1 MKSTALLKPTALL
14 LRRALVWTTIAA
26 IILLLVFQ
34 YLRNR
39 SLWLDEAML
48 AWSIITRNPLQLFK
62 PLDYSQVAPILFLLI
77 AKLFTLV
84 FGNNDMALRIFPLI
98 CAILTLPL
106 FYDFGS
112 ALTRNRVIGFLA
124 LCLLGC
130 TPKFIY
136 YSSEVKQYACDMF
149 VLCSIYFAAFSKS
162 SFALRKRKVLLTVTG
177 AAAVFL
183 SNVSVI
189 PLTIVGCLLFYRC
202 IRNKNERLVYTLPLV
217 AWVACIGVN
226 FFAFVYN
233 NPTTRE
239 MRAYWQ
245 DYFMPYP
252 GHPGFTGWL
261 AARGTDVFSGL
272 LPTTGP
278 SLFWPHIP
286 VPYLAGMIIYFGSL
300 VFLLVSGKFRLLY
313 LCVGP
318 VVLHLLLSA
327 GKLYPFDL
335 RLILYMLPL
344 FLLVMAT
351 GLFAACNFLFQW
363 APRVLRYGVAVL
375 FVVLLFAW
383 NAYYNYPYLFSGED
397 IKPVLT
403 VMNQNMQDG
412 YNVYVYF
419 GARPA
424 YRYYREIGYAHFGA
438 AKIVM
443 GELHAGDP
451 EGYLTE
457 MQSLKG
463 PTWFL
468 ISHGSTREEEQYIL
482 KGLAARGTELKEII
496 GYGSRAYLF
505 DLK

>member
-1 MKSTALLKPTALL
+1 MKPTSLL
-14 LRRALVWTTIAA
+14 LRRALVWTTMAV

-48 AWSIITRNPLQLFK
+48 AWSVISKNPLQLFK

-77 AKLFTLV
+77 EKLFTSI
-84 FGNNDMALRIFPLI
+84 FGNNDMALRIFPLL

-112 ALTRNRVIGFLA
+112 ALTRNRTIGFLA

-136 YSSEVKQYACDMF
+136 YSSEMKQYACDMF
-149 VLCSIYFAAFSKS
+149 VLCAIYFAAFSES
-162 SFALRKRKVLLTVTG
+162 SFAVRNRKVLLAVTG
-177 AAAVFL
+177 AIAVFL

-189 PLTIVGCLLFYRC
+189 PLAIVGGLLFYQC
-202 IRNKNERLVYTLPLV
+202 VRNKNDREIYTLPLV
-217 AWVACIGVN
+217 VWVACIGVN
-226 FFAFVYN
+226 FFAFVNN
-233 NPTTRE
+233 NPTAQV

-252 GHPGFTGWL
+252 WHAGFKDWL
-261 AARGTDVFSGL
+261 VTRGTDVFSGL
-272 LPTTGP
+272 LPTSGP

-286 VPYLAGMIIYFGSL
+286 IPYLLGMILYGGSI
-300 VFLLVSGKFRLLY
+300 VYLLLSRRFRLLY

-327 GKLYPFDL
+327 LKLYPFDL

-351 GLFAACNFLFQW
+351 GLFALCNFLFQW
-363 APRVLRYGVAVL
+363 APAVLRYAVAVL
-375 FVVLLFAW
+375 CVVVFFAW
-383 NAYYNYPYLFSGED
+383 NAYYNYPFLSSGED

-424 YRYYREIGYAHFGA
+424 YRYYREIGYARFGG

-443 GELHAGDP
+443 GENHTGDP

-457 MQSLKG
+457 MRSLKG

-468 ISHGSTREEEQYIL
+468 ISHGSTQEEEQYIL
-482 KGLAARGTELKEII
+482 KGLAIRGPKLKEFI